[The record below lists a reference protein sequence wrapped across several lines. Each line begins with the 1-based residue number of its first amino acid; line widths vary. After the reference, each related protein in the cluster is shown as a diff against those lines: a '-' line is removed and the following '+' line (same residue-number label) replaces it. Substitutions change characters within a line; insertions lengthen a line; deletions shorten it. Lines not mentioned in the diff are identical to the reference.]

1 MRKIDFLSQSPNN
14 FIFQKESN
22 KTTFGGAL
30 SALYLLA
37 IFSILGYYYITYMFS
52 LDYEITSYISEEK
65 SLNDSQKKAILE
77 SKKYNP
83 SLLLKFSLD
92 NLNQNL
98 TIDLYYLTVRKIRK

>member
-65 SLNDSQKKAILE
+65 SLNDSQ
-77 SKKYNP
+77 
-83 SLLLKFSLD
+83 
-92 NLNQNL
+92 
-98 TIDLYYLTVRKIRK
+98 